1 MKRTQAEVIFN
12 ELYKQ
17 TFNEAYGYILAKTG
31 DTVATPDILRNC
43 YLDFFRTILKQ
54 KDDNIDN
61 KRGFLFKI
69 IRKHLTKFNE
79 ESLRSARPE
88 TTRIKKYVQFLEEEL
103 NTEILAPSSKDE
115 LNNMLERIL
124 MLISEKP
131 DLQRRA
137 FMLHHLY
144 DFNIEQVAQELS
156 LSEMCAGNY
165 ILNLTKEI
173 KEMLLSVST
182 AEQEVSQ

>member
-1 MKRTQAEVIFN
+1 MKRAQAEAIFN

-31 DTVATPDILRNC
+31 DTVATPDLLKKC
-43 YLDFFRTILKQ
+43 YVDFFCTVLKQ
-54 KDDNIDN
+54 KEDNIDN

-69 IRKHLTKFNE
+69 IRKNLINFSE
-79 ESLRSARPE
+79 ESLRSTRPE
-88 TTRIKKYVQFLEEEL
+88 TTRIKKYAQFLEEEL
-103 NTEILAPSSKDE
+103 NAEITCPQNEEE
-115 LNNMLERIL
+115 LQDMLERTLI
-124 MLISEKP
+124 LISEKP

-144 DFNIEQVAQELS
+144 DFSIEQVAQELS
-156 LSEMCAGNY
+156 LTEMCAGNY

-173 KEMLLSVST
+173 KEMLLTEST
-182 AEQEVSQ
+182 TKQEVSK